1 MQSVTRAPGKAL
13 EAPSGRFPLGTDQFG
28 RPLLGLLIW
37 GARISLTV
45 GLLAA
50 VLSVAIGTL
59 VGILAGHYGG
69 WAATVTMRITDWF
82 LVMPTLVLA
91 IVLATVMS
99 RSIWTVI
106 VAIGVTSWPTT
117 ARLVR
122 AQTIAVES
130 RPYIERARAL
140 GGGHGHIMSRHVL
153 PNVMPLVLAQTTLG
167 ISSAILTEATL
178 AFLGLGDPTIVSW
191 GGMLQD
197 AREAGAVSSGHWW
210 YLAPPDS
217 RSRSSR
223 WRSRSAAV
231 RSSPCSTRSWGCPV
245 ERNDGNDRCERR
257 DRRVRHI
264 WHIWHFWNVW
274 NVEPAGDQ
282 EPVRDLRLG
291 GVGRARRTG
300 RRSDPRAGTEAR
312 CRRGVGMRQVHPG
325 TGAAQTAAAVGE
337 ADRRDPARRRGRP
350 HHEVG

>member
-1 MQSVTRAPGKAL
+1 MTSSLLWARRRDSVSRFWHSYRTHRAGLFGLGALALIALFALAAPLLVGGDVQSVTNAPGTAL
-13 EAPSGRFPLGTDQFG
+13 ESPSGQFPLGTDQFG
-28 RPLLGLLIW
+28 RSLLGLLVW

-50 VLSVAIGTL
+50 SLSVAIGTL
-59 VGILAGHYGG
+59 VGIIAGHYGG
-69 WAATVTMRITDWF
+69 WFSTVLMRVTDWF

-106 VAIGVTSWPTT
+106 LAIGVTSWPTT

-130 RPYIERARAL
+130 RPYIERAKAL

-210 YLAPPDS
+210 YLAPPGI
-217 RSRSSR
+217 
-223 WRSRSAAV
+223 AIALV
-231 RSSPCSTRSWGCPV
+231 ALAFTLC
-245 ERNDGNDRCERR
+245 
-257 DRRVRHI
+257 
-264 WHIWHFWNVW
+264 
-274 NVEPAGDQ
+274 
-282 EPVRDLRLG
+282 
-291 GVGRARRTG
+291 GRAI
-300 RRSDPRAGTEAR
+300 EAVLNPKL
-312 CRRGVGMRQVHPG
+312 GV
-325 TGAAQTAAAVGE
+325 
-337 ADRRDPARRRGRP
+337 AR
-350 HHEVG
+350 

>member
-1 MQSVTRAPGKAL
+1 MTSADPSAPPPSPLPDGPVPSPKSAVPSAASIARARRRASLIRFWRQYRTHRAGLFGLAGLALVALTALAAPLLVGGDVQSVTRAPGKAL
-13 EAPSGRFPLGTDQFG
+13 EAPSGQFPLGTDQFG

-50 VLSVAIGTL
+50 ALSVAIGTL
-59 VGILAGHYGG
+59 VGVMAGHFGG
-69 WAATVTMRITDWF
+69 WPATVTMRITDWF

-99 RSIWTVI
+99 RSVWTVI

-130 RPYIERARAL
+130 RPYIDRARAL
-140 GGGHGHIMSRHVL
+140 GGGHGHIMTRHVL

-210 YLAPPDS
+210 YLAPPGL
-217 RSRSSR
+217 
-223 WRSRSAAV
+223 AIAFV
-231 RSSPCSTRSWGCPV
+231 ALAFTLC
-245 ERNDGNDRCERR
+245 
-257 DRRVRHI
+257 
-264 WHIWHFWNVW
+264 
-274 NVEPAGDQ
+274 
-282 EPVRDLRLG
+282 
-291 GVGRARRTG
+291 GRAIETVLNPKLG
-300 RRSDPRAGTEAR
+300 VAR
-312 CRRGVGMRQVHPG
+312 
-325 TGAAQTAAAVGE
+325 
-337 ADRRDPARRRGRP
+337 
-350 HHEVG
+350 

>member
-1 MQSVTRAPGKAL
+1 MTITPVPKTARTTRSASSLAWARRRGSVARFWRSYRTHRAGLFGLGALALIALTALAAPLLVGGDVQSVTNAPGTAL
-13 EAPSGRFPLGTDQFG
+13 ESPSGEFPLGTDQFG
-28 RPLLGLLIW
+28 RSLLGLLVW

-50 VLSVAIGTL
+50 ALSVAIGTL
-59 VGILAGHYGG
+59 VGIASGHYGG
-69 WAATVTMRITDWF
+69 WFSTVIMRITDWF

-106 VAIGVTSWPTT
+106 LAIGVTSWPTT

-140 GGGHGHIMSRHVL
+140 GGGHSHIMTRHVL

-167 ISSAILTEATL
+167 ISTAILTEATL
-178 AFLGLGDPTIVSW
+178 AFLGLGDPTVVSW

-210 YLAPPDS
+210 YLAPPGI
-217 RSRSSR
+217 
-223 WRSRSAAV
+223 AIALV
-231 RSSPCSTRSWGCPV
+231 ALAFTLC
-245 ERNDGNDRCERR
+245 
-257 DRRVRHI
+257 
-264 WHIWHFWNVW
+264 
-274 NVEPAGDQ
+274 
-282 EPVRDLRLG
+282 
-291 GVGRARRTG
+291 GRAI
-300 RRSDPRAGTEAR
+300 EAVLNPKL
-312 CRRGVGMRQVHPG
+312 GVTR
-325 TGAAQTAAAVGE
+325 
-337 ADRRDPARRRGRP
+337 
-350 HHEVG
+350 